1 MATRKPQSGTKSA
14 VRTKT
19 RKTKKKQP
27 RRGPVMRFKFG
38 HLILIWILSLIACFG
53 KYVYDRNMHPEKDV
67 FVKSAST
74 AEESSSKSNSSSK
87 AAAESSVSEPVESQA
102 PADESAAPDTSSAEP
117 VEGEESGNE
126 PIVPEGPKK
135 TNPVPESEVHDGEY
149 LKKCAFLG
157 ETNVYLLGKNGWLA
171 PLNVYASENLRLTNY
186 TREYIMLNGT
196 TIRIL
201 SAINAASCPI
211 YLMFGTES
219 LFTQPT
225 DQTAEQFKILMKS
238 VMAQA
243 PEAPVY
249 VMAIPPVTYIAENS
263 ETPLLNSTIDDY
275 NSRLLELCNE
285 ENIYFIDTNTAM
297 KNNDGKLDPTLAEED
312 GVHLNADG
320 GRKLLEY
327 VLNHVPPA
335 E

>member
-1 MATRKPQSGTKSA
+1 MATRKPRSGNKSA
-14 VRTKT
+14 VRARTKS
-19 RKTKKKQP
+19 RKAKTKQP

-38 HLILIWILSLIACFG
+38 HLIMIWILSLIACFG
-53 KYVYDRNMHPEKDV
+53 KYVYDRNMNPDKDV
-67 FVKSAST
+67 FVKSTST
-74 AEESSSKSNSSSK
+74 AEDSSSQSSSK
-87 AAAESSVSEPVESQA
+87 AAVESSVIEAENSQLSDDESTAPETPDEANEEGADSESEPL
-102 PADESAAPDTSSAEP
+102 
-117 VEGEESGNE
+117 
-126 PIVPEGPKK
+126 VPEGPKK
-135 TNPVPESEVHDGEY
+135 TNPVPESEMHEGDY

-157 ETNVYLLGKNGWLA
+157 ETNVYLLGQNGWLA

-249 VMAIPPVTYIAENS
+249 VMAIPPVTYMAEFS

-275 NSRLLELCNE
+275 NSRLLDLCNE
-285 ENIYFIDTNTAM
+285 ENIYFIDTNTAL

-312 GVHLNADG
+312 GIHLNADG
-320 GRKLLEY
+320 GRLLLEY

>member
-1 MATRKPQSGTKSA
+1 MATRKPQSGMKSA
-14 VRTKT
+14 VRTKS

-38 HLILIWILSLIACFG
+38 HLILLWILSLIVCFG
-53 KYVYDRNMHPEKDV
+53 KYVYDRNIHPEKDV
-67 FVKSAST
+67 FVKASVFGD
-74 AEESSSKSNSSSK
+74 ESSSKSSSK
-87 AAAESSVSEPVESQA
+87 ASSESSAVK
-102 PADESAAPDTSSAEP
+102 PADSQSASDSSAAGDTPQSESSA
-117 VEGEESGNE
+117 GEESENE
-126 PIVPEGPKK
+126 PAVPKGPKK
-135 TNPVPESEVHDGEY
+135 INPVPESEVHDGEY

-157 ETNVYLLGKNGWLA
+157 ETNIYLLGKNGWLA

-186 TREYIMLNGT
+186 TREYILLNGT

-201 SAINAASCPI
+201 SAISAASCPI

-219 LFTQPT
+219 LFTQPP
-225 DQTAEQFKILMKS
+225 DQTADQFKIMMKS

-249 VMAIPPVTYIAENS
+249 VMSIPPVTSAAEFNT

-275 NSRLLELCNE
+275 NSRLLDMCNE
-285 ENIYFIDTNTAM
+285 ENVYFIDTNTAM
-297 KNNDGKLDPTLAEED
+297 KDNDGKLDPTFAEED

-320 GRKLLEY
+320 GRHLLEY
-327 VLNHVPPA
+327 VLNHVPA
-335 E
+335 S

>member
-1 MATRKPQSGTKSA
+1 MPSGRNSGYRKKPLARSKRRRTRH
-14 VRTKT
+14 
-19 RKTKKKQP
+19 KKQ
-27 RRGPVMRFKFG
+27 RRGPVMRFRFSR
-38 HLILIWILSLIACFG
+38 LILIWIFSLICCFG
-53 KYVYDRNMHPEKDV
+53 AYLLARNLHPDKDV
-67 FVKSAST
+67 FVKPADGET
-74 AEESSSKSNSSSK
+74 VQEESSVQDETAETPADSQPEQTPDTQEDP
-87 AAAESSVSEPVESQA
+87 AAETP
-102 PADESAAPDTSSAEP
+102 
-117 VEGEESGNE
+117 GEESSE
-126 PIVPEGPKK
+126 EAPSGPQKI
-135 TNPVPESEVHDGEY
+135 NPVPESEPKPQEY
-149 LKKCAFLG
+149 LAKCAFVG
-157 ETNVYLLGKNGWLA
+157 ETNIYNLGEDNLLQ
-171 PLNVYASENLRLTNY
+171 PFSVYASEKLTLENY
-186 TREYIMLNGT
+186 AKEYVLLNGT

-249 VMAIPPVTYIAENS
+249 VMAIPPVTYVAENS

-275 NSRLLELCNE
+275 NSRLLELCND